1 LVKMNGE
8 RRLVWADLFNV
19 RDLGGLPTP
28 SGPTHFRS
36 VVRADN
42 LSRLTDAGR
51 AAMFGYGIE
60 TIVDLRSPREL
71 NLIANPLRD
80 HRAYRHF
87 PLLQDADL
95 DEVNRLEGI
104 SAVYRW
110 QVDRRGAMFAATLH
124 ALAEAPPGGVVVHC
138 HAGKDRTGLVAA
150 LLLSLAGV
158 ERDVIVDD
166 YALSDQE
173 MQALYEVE
181 TADEVDLDL
190 KHAMRLKYHAYPDV
204 MAGLL
209 DYLDDAHGGVIAYL
223 EAIGVSG
230 ESRERLRRL
239 LVPTG

>member
-1 LVKMNGE
+1 MSAE
-8 RRLVWADLFNV
+8 RRLAWADLFNV

-28 SGPTHFRS
+28 AGPTRFRS

-42 LSRLTDAGR
+42 LSRLTDSGR

-71 NLIANPLRD
+71 TVLANPLRD
-80 HRAYRHF
+80 HGAYRHL
-87 PLLQDADL
+87 PLLEDADL
-95 DEVNRLEGI
+95 DVVNGLEGI
-104 SAVYRW
+104 AAVYRW
-110 QVDRRGAMFAATLH
+110 QVDRRGAMFAATLN

-138 HAGKDRTGLVAA
+138 HAGKDRTGLVTA

-158 ERDVIVDD
+158 ERDAIVGD

-181 TADEVDLDL
+181 TAAESDLDR

-204 MAGLL
+204 MVGLL
-209 DYLDDAHGGVIAYL
+209 DYLDDVHGGVASYL
-223 EAIGVSG
+223 DAIGVSAR
-230 ESRERLRRL
+230 SRERLRRL
-239 LVPTG
+239 LAPTD